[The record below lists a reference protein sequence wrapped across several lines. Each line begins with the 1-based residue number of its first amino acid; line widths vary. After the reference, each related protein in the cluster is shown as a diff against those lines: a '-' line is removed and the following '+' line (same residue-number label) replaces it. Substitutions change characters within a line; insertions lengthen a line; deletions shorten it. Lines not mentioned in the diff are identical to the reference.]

1 MYLLFGQ
8 LAQEPVRSMYTNTGH
23 NSHTRRGPT
32 LDIKASIL
40 SRVKRDK
47 SVRVWTPN
55 DLLDLGSRSAV
66 DKALQRLALAK
77 DIRRIDRGLYDIPRI
92 NQLTGKPT
100 NPDYTAVVDAVA
112 RREKARLL
120 PDGMT
125 AANQLG
131 LTNAVPAKV
140 IVHTDAR
147 LRSIKLDQLVIDFKL
162 TAPSRLYWAG
172 RPAMRIVQALHWLHD
187 ILPVDADSILKRIKN
202 FLYDPKQGKSIRED
216 LRKGLDA
223 LPGWMRELVT
233 GLLADEDQAPAS
245 APKHS
250 PAASGA
256 KKPAVT
262 NRLVRRPS

>member
-1 MYLLFGQ
+1 MCILVSDEQDMPVQLLSTTI
-8 LAQEPVRSMYTNTGH
+8 EH
-23 NSHTRRGPT
+23 NDHAHRGPN

-55 DLLDLGSRSAV
+55 DLLDLGPRSAI

-187 ILPVDADSILKRIKN
+187 IISEDSDSILKQLKKH
-202 FLYDPKQGKSIRED
+202 LHDPKQGKAIRAD

-233 GLLADEDQAPAS
+233 GLLADEDQPLTS
-245 APKHS
+245 APKYS
-250 PAASGA
+250 RGVSGTMKPVVTKRPA
-256 KKPAVT
+256 
-262 NRLVRRPS
+262 RRRT

>member
-1 MYLLFGQ
+1 MSFQPLN
-8 LAQEPVRSMYTNTGH
+8 PTIGH
-23 NSHTRRGPT
+23 NDHGHRGPN
-32 LDIKASIL
+32 LDIKVSIL

-92 NQLTGKPT
+92 NHLTGKPT

-147 LRSIKLDQLVIDFKL
+147 LRSIKLDQLVIEFKL

-187 ILPVDADSILKRIKN
+187 MIPVDTDSILKQLKKH
-202 FLYDPKQGKSIRED
+202 LHDPKHGKAIRED
-216 LRKGLDA
+216 LRTGLDA
-223 LPGWMRELVT
+223 LPGWMRDLVT
-233 GLLADEDQAPAS
+233 GLLADESQTS
-245 APKHS
+245 TPKRS
-250 PAASGA
+250 
-256 KKPAVT
+256 
-262 NRLVRRPS
+262 VRRPS

>member
-1 MYLLFGQ
+1 
-8 LAQEPVRSMYTNTGH
+8 MYTNTGH
-23 NSHTRRGPT
+23 NSHTHRGPT

-55 DLLDLGSRSAV
+55 DLLDLGSRSAI

-187 ILPVDADSILKRIKN
+187 IIPVDTDSILKQLKKH
-202 FLYDPKQGKSIRED
+202 LHDPKQGKAIRED

-233 GLLADEDQAPAS
+233 GLLADENQPQAS
-245 APKHS
+245 TPKHS

-256 KKPAVT
+256 MKPVAT
-262 NRLVRRPS
+262 NRREGRRS